1 MAWAQDQ
8 LRDNRD
14 GAALAVVTG
23 ARTVVLV
30 DGSQLFT
37 ARDALTALA
46 ARSRQL
52 PAGQSPAVRILY
64 NPQLK
69 TSYIMIPGLA
79 GVVLAFIG
87 IIITSLGVVRE
98 RQTGTL
104 EQLAVMPLHPRD
116 VFLGK
121 IVPYFVVACVDL
133 AIVLAVGVA
142 LFGVPF
148 RGSYAVFGLGAL
160 LFLFV
165 TLGLGVLIS
174 SVSENQGQ
182 AIQLSFMFTLPQVLL
197 SGLIFPLTSIAAGVR
212 WISYI
217 LPLTYFNEISRGVM
231 LRAEPIGGLW
241 QPLLFLALLGLV
253 VMSLAMLRFRG
264 FLSPAGTGGRRGG
277 RPAAAPAVC
286 GGGRRTGPGGYP
298 VNDESWW
305 GTERVSVR
313 YGRRLAL
320 DQVTFQ
326 ARPGQVSAVVGGDGA
341 GRSTLLRC
349 LGGALAPSSGTV
361 RRPPRRDIGY
371 LPASSGTYPD
381 LTVAENLAFRAAA
394 YQLPAAAAAERSAA
408 FLARAGLTA
417 ARDRLAGRLS
427 GGMRQKLGVI
437 AAMLTSPALL
447 VLDEP
452 TTGVDPVSRADLWSL
467 IARAAAD
474 GAAVV
479 VATSYLDEAERAAHV
494 LVLDAGS
501 QLAVGTPD
509 QIVAAMPGQLRVSDT
524 PPPDADRPRAWRR
537 ARPVAGLGSG
547 RGRGRPA
554 RPARTCRTRSP
565 WPSWAASWPRPR
577 LRQGS
582 GDGRGTGR
590 GGSADGRGAGRV
602 RGGEPPVRR
611 VHRGGRGGPGHR
623 PG

>member
-1 MAWAQDQ
+1 MWAMIVKEFRQLRRDRRTLAMMIVLPVLLLVVFGYAASFDVKSIPTVVAGPQAAELSLPAPFHVVARAPAEGVGWAQDQ

-23 ARTVVLV
+23 ARAVVLV

-52 PAGQSPAVRILY
+52 PAGQAPVVRILY

-121 IVPYFVVACVDL
+121 IVPYFAVACVDL

-148 RGSYAVFGLGAL
+148 RGSYVVFGLGAL

-231 LRAEPIGGLW
+231 LRAEPVSGLW

-264 FLSPAGTGGRRGG
+264 FLAPAGTGRRRGG
-277 RPAAAPAVC
+277 RPAAAAAV
-286 GGGRRTGPGGYP
+286 
-298 VNDESWW
+298 
-305 GTERVSVR
+305 
-313 YGRRLAL
+313 
-320 DQVTFQ
+320 
-326 ARPGQVSAVVGGDGA
+326 
-341 GRSTLLRC
+341 
-349 LGGALAPSSGTV
+349 
-361 RRPPRRDIGY
+361 
-371 LPASSGTYPD
+371 
-381 LTVAENLAFRAAA
+381 AAA
-394 YQLPAAAAAERSAA
+394 GAEPDPA
-408 FLARAGLTA
+408 
-417 ARDRLAGRLS
+417 
-427 GGMRQKLGVI
+427 
-437 AAMLTSPALL
+437 
-447 VLDEP
+447 
-452 TTGVDPVSRADLWSL
+452 
-467 IARAAAD
+467 
-474 GAAVV
+474 
-479 VATSYLDEAERAAHV
+479 
-494 LVLDAGS
+494 
-501 QLAVGTPD
+501 GT
-509 QIVAAMPGQLRVSDT
+509 R
-524 PPPDADRPRAWRR
+524 
-537 ARPVAGLGSG
+537 
-547 RGRGRPA
+547 
-554 RPARTCRTRSP
+554 
-565 WPSWAASWPRPR
+565 
-577 LRQGS
+577 
-582 GDGRGTGR
+582 
-590 GGSADGRGAGRV
+590 
-602 RGGEPPVRR
+602 
-611 VHRGGRGGPGHR
+611 
-623 PG
+623 